1 MNLYSDV
8 ISLGDDAKDY
18 LKSLEPKP
26 VNDEEDSGSMAQFML
41 HVNGPNDF
49 TDSTQISVIEI
60 EDN

>member
-26 VNDEEDSGSMAQFML
+26 VNDEEDSGSMA
-41 HVNGPNDF
+41 
-49 TDSTQISVIEI
+49 
-60 EDN
+60 